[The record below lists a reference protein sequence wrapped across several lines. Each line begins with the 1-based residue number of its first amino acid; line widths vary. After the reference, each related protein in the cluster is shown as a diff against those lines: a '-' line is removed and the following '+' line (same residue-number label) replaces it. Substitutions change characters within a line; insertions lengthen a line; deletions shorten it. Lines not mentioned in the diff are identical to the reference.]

1 MIQASKFHDIGDE
14 MGDGN
19 YFNGTIDDLGIWNRA
34 LTPAEAAQLNS
45 RSVINNN
52 SPAGDEINSD
62 GGNYTITPLVG
73 DYTITVTDANGCA
86 VVINQSITEPTALT
100 ATATK
105 VQDVQCN
112 GAADGSISVSASGG
126 TPNYTYLW
134 DDGAGQT
141 TTTATNLAPGDYTV
155 TVTDD
160 NGCTFTTPAVTIT
173 EPTALTA
180 TATKVQ
186 DVQCNGAADGSI
198 SVSAS
203 GGTPNYTYLWDDGAG
218 QTTTTATNL
227 APGDYTVTV
236 TDDNGC
242 TFTTPAVTIT
252 EPTALTATA
261 TKVQDVQC
269 NGAADGSISV
279 SASGGTP
286 NYTYLWDDG
295 AGQTTTTA
303 TNLAPGDYTVTV
315 TDDNGCTFTTPAVT
329 ITEPTALTA
338 TATKVQDVQCNGA
351 ADGSISVSA
360 SGGTPNYTYL
370 WDDGAGQ
377 TTTTATNLA
386 PGNYTVTV
394 TDDNGC
400 TFTTPAVTITEPTAL
415 TATATKVQDVQCNGA
430 ADGSISVSASG
441 GTPNYTYLWDD
452 GAGQTTTTATN
463 LAPGDYT
470 VTVTDDNGCTFTT
483 PAVTITEPTALT
495 ATATKVQDV
504 QCNGAADG
512 SISVSASGGT
522 PNYTYLWDD
531 GAGQTTTTATNL
543 APGNYTV
550 TVTDDNGC
558 TFTTPAVTITEP
570 NALVANL
577 LDTDSVICNGGSNGA
592 ATIDASGGTAG
603 YDVSW
608 TGLTV
613 SGTTYSDNPVGIEI
627 INDGDTYTINSF
639 PSGTYDITVT
649 DQNGC
654 NVL

>member
-1 MIQASKFHDIGDE
+1 M
-14 MGDGN
+14 
-19 YFNGTIDDLGIWNRA
+19 
-34 LTPAEAAQLNS
+34 
-45 RSVINNN
+45 
-52 SPAGDEINSD
+52 
-62 GGNYTITPLVG
+62 
-73 DYTITVTDANGCA
+73 
-86 VVINQSITEPTALT
+86 
-100 ATATK
+100 
-105 VQDVQCN
+105 
-112 GAADGSISVSASGG
+112 
-126 TPNYTYLW
+126 W

-141 TTTATNLAPGDYTV
+141 TTTATNLAPGNYTV
-155 TVTDD
+155 TVTDG

-227 APGDYTVTV
+227 APG
-236 TDDNGC
+236 
-242 TFTTPAVTIT
+242 A
-252 EPTALTATA
+252 
-261 TKVQDVQC
+261 
-269 NGAADGSISV
+269 
-279 SASGGTP
+279 
-286 NYTYLWDDG
+286 
-295 AGQTTTTA
+295 
-303 TNLAPGDYTVTV
+303 YTVTV

-394 TDDNGC
+394 TDGNGC
-400 TFTTPAVTITEPTAL
+400 TFTTPAVTITEPTVL

-430 ADGSISVSASG
+430 V
-441 GTPNYTYLWDD
+441 
-452 GAGQTTTTATN
+452 
-463 LAPGDYT
+463 
-470 VTVTDDNGCTFTT
+470 
-483 PAVTITEPTALT
+483 
-495 ATATKVQDV
+495 
-504 QCNGAADG
+504 DG

-550 TVTDDNGC
+550 TVTDGNGC

-570 NALVANL
+570 TALTATATKVQ
-577 LDTDSVICNGGSNGA
+577 DVQCNGA
-592 ATIDASGGTAG
+592 AD
-603 YDVSW
+603 
-608 TGLTV
+608 
-613 SGTTYSDNPVGIEI
+613 GII
-627 INDGDTYTINSF
+627 LSLIHI
-639 PSGTYDITVT
+639 
-649 DQNGC
+649 
-654 NVL
+654 